1 MVDKLKNYVSPRGL
15 FKYPH
20 LTRADTKF
28 NPDGEYKVSLVWKN
42 GEAKDFVNLLE
53 TEHKTSVELAKKK
66 NQGKSIKTAKVPF
79 KVNEETK
86 EIEATFKLK
95 AVGKS
100 AKTGNTWSHKPA
112 IFDAAGKPMEIKEII
127 YGGSE
132 GKISYQIVPW
142 YTPMLGAGI
151 TLRMKAVQILKL
163 VTGSGGT
170 SDSYGFAKETGYEH
184 IEQEKEEVIQSTSDF

>member
-66 NQGKSIKTAKVPF
+66 NQGKPTKTAKVP
-79 KVNEETK
+79 
-86 EIEATFKLK
+86 LK
-95 AVGKS
+95 
-100 AKTGNTWSHKPA
+100 
-112 IFDAAGKPMEIKEII
+112 
-127 YGGSE
+127 
-132 GKISYQIVPW
+132 
-142 YTPMLGAGI
+142 
-151 TLRMKAVQILKL
+151 
-163 VTGSGGT
+163 
-170 SDSYGFAKETGYEH
+170 
-184 IEQEKEEVIQSTSDF
+184 